1 MTSVP
6 ATAPAQPVFGP
17 RLAAGL
23 TGVFIAA
30 IMAGLNSRVASLAL
44 MDIRGAHGFGVD
56 PASWLDTV
64 YLVGE
69 IAVQPFA
76 AWFAI
81 TFSLRRYQ
89 MALISVAT
97 LLALLLPFAQS
108 LPAMLVL
115 RSLQGIVAGG
125 LIPTLMMAALRFL
138 PLPIRLHGL
147 ALYAMTATLAP
158 NLAVWLAGAWTDQ
171 LFDWR
176 WIYWQVVPLGL
187 LSLVLCAWGLPQD
200 PPRHERFGQGNW
212 VGHVLLVTGLALLA
226 VAMSQGV
233 RLNWF
238 HSPLI
243 TGALTGGL
251 IATAAGL
258 ISEWRHPSPFIRLQL
273 LARRNLGLGFTLFIG
288 LLVLFLS
295 GALLPMHFLAE
306 VQGYRPLQ
314 SGVLSLII
322 GLPQLVLG
330 SLVALMLYRPWV
342 DARKVLA
349 AGLVLLALS
358 CWLGAQVN
366 SEWMWRQFVTVQVLQ
381 SFGQPMAVVSL
392 LFLSTS
398 VVQPEEGPF
407 VSGMVNMLRAFGTA
421 LGSALITQMML
432 ERGRFHS
439 DMLLGNLARAGATLG
454 LHDDRM
460 VALSDSVATQA
471 TTLATADAYRVLG
484 ILALVLIPLALC
496 LTPVAPPRLPS
507 PSTE

>member
-322 GLPQLVLG
+322 GLPQL
-330 SLVALMLYRPWV
+330 
-342 DARKVLA
+342 
-349 AGLVLLALS
+349 
-358 CWLGAQVN
+358 
-366 SEWMWRQFVTVQVLQ
+366 
-381 SFGQPMAVVSL
+381 
-392 LFLSTS
+392 
-398 VVQPEEGPF
+398 
-407 VSGMVNMLRAFGTA
+407 
-421 LGSALITQMML
+421 
-432 ERGRFHS
+432 
-439 DMLLGNLARAGATLG
+439 
-454 LHDDRM
+454 
-460 VALSDSVATQA
+460 
-471 TTLATADAYRVLG
+471 
-484 ILALVLIPLALC
+484 
-496 LTPVAPPRLPS
+496 
-507 PSTE
+507 